1 MKAPL
6 PPVPRTLTLFV
17 LAFMSITTIAALNQ
31 GNTEFL
37 FYSASLLLI
46 IYILVELHRRV
57 YFTKSALWL
66 LTIWGFLHMIGGTV
80 PISPEY
86 VPGDGSAVLYSFR
99 LRPDL
104 PRYDQIIH
112 AFGFFGATVACWE
125 IVRALLGAKRGLALS
140 IIAAIMGMGLGAL
153 NEVLEFIA
161 TLLTET
167 NVGGYTN
174 TGWDLVSNTIG
185 TVCAGFWCLNRQ
197 TRPYPTPKPD
207 DLQKDPPKTP

>member
-1 MKAPL
+1 MPTQH
-6 PPVPRTLTLFV
+6 PPVPRSLILFV
-17 LAFMSITTIAALNQ
+17 IAFMSITTLMALNQ
-31 GNTEFL
+31 GNHEFL
-37 FYSASLLLI
+37 FYGFTLLI
-46 IYILVELHRRV
+46 IIFILVKLHRLV
-57 YFTKSALWL
+57 HFTKTTLWL

-80 PISPEY
+80 PVSPEF
-86 VPGDGSAVLYSFR
+86 VPDEGSAVLYSFR

-112 AFGFFGATVACWE
+112 AFGFFSATIACWE
-125 IVRALLGAKRGLALS
+125 IVRATLGAKPGLTLS

-161 TLLTET
+161 TRFTET

-185 TVCAGFWCLNRQ
+185 TICAGVWCLNRNLEHTNTNPDVTQ
-197 TRPYPTPKPD
+197 PPKPG
-207 DLQKDPPKTP
+207 T

>member
-1 MKAPL
+1 MTKDKRPI
-6 PPVPRTLTLFV
+6 PPVPRALTLFV
-17 LAFMSITTIAALNQ
+17 IAFMSITTFMAINQ
-31 GNTEFL
+31 GNHEFL
-37 FYSASLLLI
+37 FYGFTLLII

-57 YFTKSALWL
+57 TFTRTALWL

-80 PISPEY
+80 PVSPEF
-86 VPGDGSAVLYSFR
+86 VPDEGSAVLYSFR

-112 AFGFFGATVACWE
+112 AFGFFSATVACWE
-125 IVRALLGAKRGLALS
+125 AVRVLLGARRSVTLS

-153 NEVLEFIA
+153 NEVIEFIA
-161 TLLTET
+161 TRITDT

-185 TVCAGFWCLNRQ
+185 TICAGFWCLNRNLDRTPTSDNQ
-197 TRPYPTPKPD
+197 TTPESP
-207 DLQKDPPKTP
+207 